1 MIITPSGLQIE
12 DTLPGNGAMA
22 KSGDTVEVHYTGSLD
37 DGTVFDSSVQRAP
50 FTFRLDMGEVIAGW
64 DEGVTGMPVGG
75 KRTLVIPPNLGYGAA
90 GAGGVIPP
98 NATLH
103 FDIELLAIR

>member
-1 MIITPSGLQIE
+1 MQTTPSGLQFE
-12 DTLPGNGAMA
+12 DTLVGSGQAA

-37 DGTVFDSSVQRAP
+37 DGTIFDSSVQRAP
-50 FTFRLDMGEVIAGW
+50 FTFHLDMGEVIAGW
-64 DEGVTGMPVGG
+64 DEGVTGMQIGG
-75 KRTLVIPPNLGYGAA
+75 KRSLVIPSNLGYGTA

-103 FDIELLAIR
+103 FDIELLKIL

>member
-1 MIITPSGLQIE
+1 MTTTPSGLQIE
-12 DTLPGNGAMA
+12 DTLLGNGAMA

-37 DGTVFDSSVQRAP
+37 DGTVFDSSVQRPP

-64 DEGVTGMPVGG
+64 DEGVAGMQVGG
-75 KRTLVIPPNLGYGAA
+75 KRTLVIPSNLGYGST

>member
-1 MIITPSGLQIE
+1 
-12 DTLPGNGAMA
+12 
-22 KSGDTVEVHYTGSLD
+22 
-37 DGTVFDSSVQRAP
+37 
-50 FTFRLDMGEVIAGW
+50 MGEVIAGW
-64 DEGVTGMPVGG
+64 DEGVTGMQVGG
-75 KRTLVIPPNLGYGAA
+75 KRTLVIPPNLGYGVS